1 MKQFLQQISRA
12 LVAKFVL
19 VAVCVLAIVGVV
31 AYLSHQMKGSSVE
44 VGHTQ
49 HIGVTPTQVERIF
62 LPEARASRPPVTGS
76 GKELAA
82 HIHQAAGPYLTE
94 GTNEGRGPRNG

>member
-12 LVAKFVL
+12 LVAKLVL

-49 HIGVTPTQVERIF
+49 RIGVTPTQVERIRSIGQWEF
-62 LPEARASRPPVTGS
+62 LSVADEEMEIGRAHV
-76 GKELAA
+76 
-82 HIHQAAGPYLTE
+82 
-94 GTNEGRGPRNG
+94 